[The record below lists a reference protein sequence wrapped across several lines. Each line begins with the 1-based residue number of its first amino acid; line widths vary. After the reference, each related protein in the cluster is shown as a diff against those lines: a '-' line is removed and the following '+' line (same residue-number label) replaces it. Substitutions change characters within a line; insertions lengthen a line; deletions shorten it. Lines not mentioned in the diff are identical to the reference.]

1 MMDWMRA
8 LDVAAVA
15 RRSAA
20 TRCAVAAVMVGV
32 MMAGSPP
39 LSAAQGE
46 GAVSGTVVDPLGM
59 RLPATVSLLQDEEA
73 VSEQDTD
80 ANGAFRFDG
89 LAAGRYRVEGRA
101 LGFAVAVSPTVFVGA
116 TSEVRVDLSLQI
128 GPIEQHVVVTAAA
141 VDLPQSQSGSPV
153 TVIDRDLL
161 EQFGKAD
168 VLEVLRLVPGASVV
182 QTGARGSTTSIF
194 LRGGGGDFNKVLI
207 DGVPANDI
215 GGAFDFGAFAMAG
228 VEQLEVLRSA
238 NSVIYGPDALS
249 GVISLTTRRGDTRR
263 PELTYAIDGGNL
275 ATVRNELSVGGVAG
289 RFDYFLDV
297 SRFDTDNDLA
307 NNEYRNDSVAGR
319 FGVRLARA
327 TDLNATVRHTKAD
340 LGLPGA
346 VLFNG
351 ITNDSSQSN
360 DLMFLS
366 VNARSQVTN
375 RLQTN
380 VQLSSMDSGYRFVDP
395 APTGKPFDPFG
406 FGAHFLG
413 DEVTVVGANGYQAT
427 GRAILDFGGVYP
439 LVYEANSARRMVS
452 GQADYY
458 VNEAFDVSAGVRL
471 NREEGVAGT
480 SATTERTNVGS
491 FVEARWAVGYRLHL
505 TGGVGFEHNDLFGYA
520 TTPRLSVAFYARP
533 PSPTATGALSDTK
546 LTFNVGRGIKA
557 PGVLDEQ
564 SSLFALLPGV
574 PGGIDPG
581 DRIGP
586 ERSRNIDVGIEQ
598 ALWGRRA
605 RVRVAYF
612 HNEFDDLI
620 EFVSKFALPQLGV
633 PTEVAAGVPF
643 GATVNASSYRA
654 QGIETSIDLSVGDVR
669 VAASYTYVDAI
680 VTESF
685 SGSAL
690 FPSINPAFPD
700 IEIGQFSPLVGARPF
715 RRPAHSGSLFASYL
729 RGPAQ
734 VTLTGYFVGKSD
746 DSTFLSD
753 AFFGPSLL
761 LPNRDLIAG
770 YQKAD
775 LSGSYRVH
783 RRLRWYASI
792 ENLLDQGYTAAAGFP
807 ALPLTFRS
815 GLSVTLGGD

>member
-1 MMDWMRA
+1 M
-8 LDVAAVA
+8 
-15 RRSAA
+15 
-20 TRCAVAAVMVGV
+20 
-32 MMAGSPP
+32 
-39 LSAAQGE
+39 
-46 GAVSGTVVDPLGM
+46 SGTVVDPLGARM
-59 RLPATVSLLQDEEA
+59 PATVLLLQDGAA
-73 VSEQDTD
+73 VSEQETD
-80 ANGAFRFDG
+80 ASGAFRFEG

-101 LGFAVAVSPTVFVGA
+101 PGFTVAVTAAVFVGA
-116 TSEVRVDLSLQI
+116 TADVRVDLALQI
-128 GPIEQHVVVTAAA
+128 GPLEQHVVVTAAA
-141 VDLPQSQSGSPV
+141 TDLPQSQSGAPV
-153 TVIDRDLL
+153 TVIDREVL
-161 EQFGKAD
+161 EQLGKAD
-168 VLEVLRLVPGASVV
+168 VLEALRLVPGATVV
-182 QTGARGSTTSIF
+182 QNGARGSTTSVF

-215 GGAFDFGAFAMAG
+215 GGAFNFDAFATAG

-238 NSVIYGPDALS
+238 NSVIYGADALS
-249 GVISLTTRRGDTRR
+249 GVISLTTRRGETRR
-263 PELTYAIDGGNL
+263 PALTYAIDGGTL
-275 ATVRNELSVGGVAG
+275 GTVRNELSVGGIAG
-289 RFDYFLDV
+289 RFDYFVDV

-307 NNEYRNDSVAGR
+307 NNAYRNDSVAGR
-319 FGVRLARA
+319 FGVLLGSA
-327 TDLNATVRHTKAD
+327 TDLNATVRHTRTD

-351 ITNDSSQSN
+351 ITDDSSQSN
-360 DLMFLS
+360 NLTFVS

-380 VQLSSMDSGYRFVDP
+380 VQFSSMDRGYRFVNP
-395 APTGKPFDPFG
+395 APSGEPFDPFG
-406 FGAHFLG
+406 FGANYLG

-439 LVYEANSARRMVS
+439 SVYEADSTRRMVS

-471 NREEGVAGT
+471 DREEGVAGT
-480 SATTERTNVGS
+480 FATTERTNVGS
-491 FVEARWAVGYRLHL
+491 FVEARGTVGNRLHL
-505 TGGVGFEHNDLFGYA
+505 TGGVGFEQNDLFGYA

-533 PSPTATGALSDTK
+533 PSPTATGALGDTK

-557 PGVLDEQ
+557 PGVFDEQ
-564 SSLFALLPGV
+564 SSLFALLTGV

-581 DRIGP
+581 DPIGP
-586 ERSRNIDVGIEQ
+586 ERSRNVDVGIEQ
-598 ALWGRRA
+598 VLWGSRA

-620 EFVSKFALPQLGV
+620 EFVSKFALPELGV
-633 PTEVAAGVPF
+633 PTEVAAAVPF

-654 QGIETSIDLSVGDVR
+654 RGVETSVDVSAGDVR
-669 VAASYTYVDAI
+669 VAASYTYLDAV

-685 SGSAL
+685 SGDAL
-690 FPSINPAFPD
+690 FPSVNPAFPG
-700 IEIGQFSPLVGARPF
+700 IQLGQFSPLVGARPF
-715 RRPAHSGSLFASYL
+715 RRPTHSGSLLASYV

-761 LPNRDLIAG
+761 LPNQDLTAG
-770 YQKAD
+770 YQKVD

-792 ENLLDQGYTAAAGFP
+792 ENLLDQDYTAAAGFP

-815 GLSVTLGGD
+815 GLSVTLGGDAPRG